1 MEQEEMTPAAPAQ
14 ETFRLVGSDDQ
25 ISQMFLALANAQ
37 GEFGELK
44 KTCKVTVYP
53 KARQDGS
60 KPPSYDFWYAPLDK
74 IIEAT
79 RPALT
84 KHGLTVTQPP
94 CGGDV
99 VRTMLCHSG
108 GARMETIMYLP
119 QYRDIKD
126 MGGFITYIRRYAQS
140 AILNVAADDDA
151 DDNGAAAGT
160 SEPLRREQS
169 GQQARTQGSGPK
181 GQAERSSGQQ
191 SSDTYSQPQ
200 TSSRPGY
207 VSSSSAQ
214 SQASTQDEGP
224 RRLNQTEK
232 AELTK
237 LVREIHGLDP
247 ADADGVKTAVNSA
260 IAMYTNQTGKPE
272 GYVINVT
279 DYKPLHALLFA
290 RAVKAKQDCSAE
302 GPQS

>member
-1 MEQEEMTPAAPAQ
+1 MEQENEASAPAMAQ
-14 ETFRLVGSDDQ
+14 PEPETFRLVGTDEQ
-25 ISQMFLALANAQ
+25 VAKMFLALAQAQ
-37 GEFGELK
+37 GEFTEIK
-44 KTCKVTVYP
+44 KTAKVTVYP
-53 KARQDGS
+53 KQRADGY
-60 KPPSYDFWYAPLDK
+60 KPPPYDFWYAPLDK

-99 VRTMLCHSG
+99 VRTMLCHGDG
-108 GARMETIMYLP
+108 GRMETIMYIP
-119 QYRDIKD
+119 AYRDIKD

-151 DDNGAAAGT
+151 DNNGAAVVT
-160 SEPLRREQS
+160 DEPPRREQS
-169 GQQARTQGSGPK
+169 GPK
-181 GQAERSSGQQ
+181 ASPGQSSGQA
-191 SSDTYSQPQ
+191 SYNNSSQPQ
-200 TSSRPGY
+200 TSSRPANG
-207 VSSSSAQ
+207 SSSSAQ
-214 SQASTQDEGP
+214 SQASTHDEGP

-247 ADADGVKTAVNSA
+247 ADSEAVSRHVASEIANYTASA
-260 IAMYTNQTGKPE
+260 KKEP

-290 RAVKAKQDCSAE
+290 RAVKAKQDRGAE

>member
-1 MEQEEMTPAAPAQ
+1 MEQENETSAPAMAHPEP
-14 ETFRLVGSDDQ
+14 ETFRLVGTDEQ
-25 ISQMFLALANAQ
+25 VAKMFLALGQAQ

-44 KTCKVTVYP
+44 KTAKVTVYP
-53 KARQDGS
+53 KARQDGY
-60 KPPSYDFWYAPLDK
+60 KPPPYDFWYAPLDK
-74 IIEAT
+74 ILEAT

-84 KHGLTVTQPP
+84 KYGLTVTQPP
-94 CGGDV
+94 CGGDI
-99 VRTMLCHSG
+99 VRTMLCHSEG
-108 GARMETIMYLP
+108 GRMETIMFIP
-119 QYRDIKD
+119 AYRDIKD

-151 DDNGAAAGT
+151 DDNGAAVGAD
-160 SEPLRREQS
+160 EPPRREQ
-169 GQQARTQGSGPK
+169 TGPK
-181 GQAERSSGQQ
+181 ASTERSSGQA
-191 SSDTYSQPQ
+191 SSN
-200 TSSRPGY
+200 TSSRPQTSNRPDNG
-207 VSSSSAQ
+207 SSSSAQ
-214 SQASTQDEGP
+214 SQASTPDEGP

-290 RAVKAKQDCSAE
+290 RAVKAKQDRGAE

>member
-1 MEQEEMTPAAPAQ
+1 LEDNVEQENDTAVAPAAAIEQ
-14 ETFRLVGSDDQ
+14 TFNLVGSPEQ
-25 ISQMFLALANAQ
+25 VAQMFLALANAQ
-37 GEFGELK
+37 GEFTELK
-44 KTCKVTVYP
+44 KTSKVTVYP
-53 KARQDGS
+53 KARADGY
-60 KPPSYDFWYAPLDK
+60 KPPPYDFWYAPLDK

-84 KHGLTVTQPP
+84 KQGLTVTQPP

-99 VRTMLCHSG
+99 VRTLLCHADG
-108 GARMETIMYLP
+108 GRMETVMYIP
-119 QYRDIKD
+119 QYKDIKD

-151 DDNGAAAGT
+151 DNNGAPVG
-160 SEPLRREQS
+160 EGDPPRREQS
-169 GQQARTQGSGPK
+169 GPK
-181 GQAERSSGQQ
+181 ASTGQSSGEK
-191 SSDTYSQPQ
+191 SSATSSQPR
-200 TSSRPGY
+200 TSSTPASA
-207 VSSSSAQ
+207 SSSSAQ
-214 SQASTQDEGP
+214 SQASAPDEGP

-247 ADADGVKTAVNSA
+247 ADADGIKGAVA
-260 IAMYTNQTGKPE
+260 EEIARYVAGAGKPPT
-272 GYVINVT
+272 YVVNVN

-290 RAVKAKQDCSAE
+290 RAVKAKQDRSAE